1 MEEQLLNVVMYS
13 VPSIITGVI
22 AYLFF
27 REHMQNEE
35 ERRKFN
41 IVKTLSKESLPVR
54 LQAYERL
61 ALFLERISPNKL
73 LLRVA
78 PLSSDKQAYE
88 DLLIKSIE
96 QEFEHNLSQ
105 QIYLS
110 DDCWTIVTA
119 SKSATIQL
127 IRKVSMSEKIDSA
140 SKLREAILNE
150 MLDKAAPSNAGLHY
164 IKKEVAEIW

>member
-1 MEEQLLNVVMYS
+1 MEQQLLNLLMYTI
-13 VPSIITGVI
+13 PSLVTGGI
-22 AYLFF
+22 AFLFF

-41 IVKTLSKESLPVR
+41 IIKSLSKESLPVR

-73 LLRVA
+73 LLRVS

-88 DLLIKSIE
+88 DLLIKTIE

-110 DDCWTIVTA
+110 DDCWTIVNA

-127 IRKVSMSEKIDSA
+127 IRKVSMSDKIDSA

-164 IKKEVAEIW
+164 IKKEVGEIW

>member
-61 ALFLERISPNKL
+61 ALFLERRSPNK
-73 LLRVA
+73 
-78 PLSSDKQAYE
+78 
-88 DLLIKSIE
+88 
-96 QEFEHNLSQ
+96 
-105 QIYLS
+105 
-110 DDCWTIVTA
+110 
-119 SKSATIQL
+119 
-127 IRKVSMSEKIDSA
+127 
-140 SKLREAILNE
+140 
-150 MLDKAAPSNAGLHY
+150 
-164 IKKEVAEIW
+164 

>member
-1 MEEQLLNVVMYS
+1 MEQQLLNLLMYTI
-13 VPSIITGVI
+13 PSIVTGSI

-35 ERRKFN
+35 ERRKFT
-41 IVKTLSKESLPVR
+41 IVKQLSKESLPMR

-73 LLRVA
+73 LLRVS
-78 PLSSDKQAYE
+78 PLSADKQSYE

-96 QEFEHNLSQ
+96 QEFEHNLAQ

-110 DDCWTIVTA
+110 DSCWNVINA
-119 SKSATIQL
+119 SKSATVQL
-127 IRKVSMSEKIDSA
+127 IRKVGMSDKIDSA
-140 SKLREAILNE
+140 NKLREAILNE
-150 MLDKAAPSNAGLHY
+150 MLDKPAPSNAGLHY
-164 IKKEVAEIW
+164 IKQEVGEIW